1 MADRPADAA
10 RLIAFLRLVFVFAA
24 VFAGVYAF
32 AAFRQRQWALGG
44 AAALCLATAFATPF
58 LRRQALRGAA
68 SSAAVRTAAALL
80 ALTSAF
86 SLVAPFAWPAL
97 VLTCMVVAAL
107 ALPFVGESALRGLL
121 VASFAVTVL
130 VMAVGATNPVELR
143 FHPHFEWALLAANVV
158 AASGIAFWMLWRFSR
173 RQRELL
179 ERAEAARAEA
189 EAASRA
195 KDEFLA
201 MLGHELRNPLAPIVT
216 ALELIHIRGDSKFDR
231 ELAIIERQVKYLHR
245 LVDDVLDVSR
255 IARGLVELRLAQV
268 ELGRVVGAAMEMSSP
283 LLESKNQRVEL
294 DVPAEGLPLNA
305 DEGRLAQVVCNLL
318 TNAAKYTPAGGR
330 ISLRASR
337 SLAHRELVVADEGE
351 GIAPEL
357 LPRVFEPF
365 VQGEPSLPRRQ
376 GGLGLGLTLV
386 RNLVERHGGA
396 VRAESEGL
404 GRGARFTVSLP
415 VANASD

>member
-1 MADRPADAA
+1 
-10 RLIAFLRLVFVFAA
+10 
-24 VFAGVYAF
+24 
-32 AAFRQRQWALGG
+32 
-44 AAALCLATAFATPF
+44 
-58 LRRQALRGAA
+58 
-68 SSAAVRTAAALL
+68 
-80 ALTSAF
+80 
-86 SLVAPFAWPAL
+86 
-97 VLTCMVVAAL
+97 
-107 ALPFVGESALRGLL
+107 
-121 VASFAVTVL
+121 
-130 VMAVGATNPVELR
+130 
-143 FHPHFEWALLAANVV
+143 
-158 AASGIAFWMLWRFSR
+158 
-173 RQRELL
+173 
-179 ERAEAARAEA
+179 
-189 EAASRA
+189 
-195 KDEFLA
+195 
-201 MLGHELRNPLAPIVT
+201 
-216 ALELIHIRGDSKFDR
+216 
-231 ELAIIERQVKYLHR
+231 
-245 LVDDVLDVSR
+245 VLDVSR

-337 SLAHRELVVADEGE
+337 SLAHVELVVADEGE

-415 VANASD
+415 AANASD